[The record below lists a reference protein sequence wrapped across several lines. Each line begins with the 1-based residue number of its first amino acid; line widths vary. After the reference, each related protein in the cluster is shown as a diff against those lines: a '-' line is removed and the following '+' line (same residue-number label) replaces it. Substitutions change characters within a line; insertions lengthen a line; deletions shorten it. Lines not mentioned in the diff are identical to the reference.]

1 MPSSCRFGEMGD
13 IGGMGRIVPG
23 KMASA
28 RRQEAEGRRQEAG
41 GRRQEAE
48 GRRQKAEGR
57 RQKAEGK
64 KACRVK
70 FLTFFQT
77 DSL

>member
-1 MPSSCRFGEMGD
+1 MGD

-28 RRQEAEGRRQEAG
+28 RRQEAK

-57 RQKAEGK
+57 RRKARKLVG
-64 KACRVK
+64 
-70 FLTFFQT
+70 
-77 DSL
+77 